1 MPKMLTHA
9 AALLTVLILTGVI
22 YGQTL
27 DYSFH
32 FDDYYFITE
41 NLKIR
46 DITNVPAIWQSLAK
60 PSRFLGMFSFALNY
74 QLHGTDVRGYHI
86 VNILIHGFN
95 GCLVYWFC
103 WLTTGLASRPVKH
116 RLLAALFAAALFTAH
131 PVNTQA
137 VTYIAQR
144 FASLATLFY
153 LFSLCLYIQAR
164 LAPRTGGR
172 MVLFGLALI
181 SCLAGMLTKQIVLTL
196 PVTVLLYEYCFF
208 RQGRWFR
215 VTWWQAALLGGLFL
229 LIPTLQGWDFRRIF
243 DVAIAS
249 RSHEG
254 DLLTWR
260 TYSLTQFRVIPV
272 YLRLLIFPV
281 GQTLDYDFRAS
292 TSFWQGG
299 TWAGALLIGVL
310 FGGGARRLKSEPL
323 IGFGI
328 CWFFLTMALE
338 STIIPIYQVIFEH
351 RCYLPSVGFALATA
365 TITDRLFMDRRKQ
378 VLAIFIVIAVLSWS
392 AFQRNQ
398 VWENEITLWQDIKL
412 KAPLKVRPYIHLG
425 VARLMRGEY
434 DQALKVLDEG
444 IAIRQDNYR
453 LYHNRGLVYEMQG
466 KLKEALWNYSKA
478 IELNSSSAVSLTNRA
493 GLFLQIQRYDLALD
507 DYNNALRANPAYGN
521 AYLGRGNLYY
531 RARRY
536 RPALD
541 DFVKAVELGV
551 PIEQK
556 DMDAVRRLA
565 R

>member
-1 MPKMLTHA
+1 MLTHA
-9 AALLTVLILTGVI
+9 AAVLTVLILAGVI
-22 YGQTL
+22 YAQTL

-41 NLKIR
+41 NLHIR
-46 DITNVPAIWQSLAK
+46 DITNIPAVWQSLAK

-74 QLHGTDVRGYHI
+74 HWHGTDVTGYHI
-86 VNILIHGFN
+86 VNILIHGIN

-103 WLTTGLASRPVKH
+103 WLTLGLVARPVKQ
-116 RLLAALFAAALFTAH
+116 RFLAALFAAALFTAH

-153 LFSLCLYIQAR
+153 LFTLCLYVQAR
-164 LAPRTGGR
+164 LAPRPGRR
-172 MVLFGLALI
+172 MVLYGLAVI

-208 RQGRWFR
+208 RKGRRFR
-215 VTWWQAALLGGLFL
+215 VSWWPAVLLGGLFL
-229 LIPTLQGWDFRRIF
+229 LIPSLQGWDFRRIF

-254 DLLTWR
+254 DMLTWW
-260 TYSLTQFRVIPV
+260 TYALTQFRVIPV
-272 YLRLLIFPV
+272 YLRLMIFPV
-281 GQTLDYDFRAS
+281 GQTLDYDFPAS

-299 TWAGALLIGVL
+299 TWAGALLIGL
-310 FGGGARRLKSEPL
+310 LISGGIRRLKTDPL
-323 IGFGI
+323 IGFGV

-338 STIIPIYQVIFEH
+338 STFIPIYQVIFEH
-351 RCYLPSVGFALATA
+351 RCYLPSVGFVLAAA
-365 TITDRLFMDRRKQ
+365 TIADRLFIDRRKQ
-378 VLAIFIVIAVLSWS
+378 VLALTIVIVVLSWC
-392 AFQRNQ
+392 AVQRNR

-425 VARLMRGEY
+425 VAHLMRGEY
-434 DQALKVLDEG
+434 DEALKVLDEG
-444 IAIRQDNYR
+444 VAIRQDNYR

-466 KLKEALWNYSKA
+466 KLKDAMWNYSKA
-478 IELNSSSAVSLTNRA
+478 IELNSRSAVSLTNRA
-493 GLFLQIQRYDLALD
+493 GLFLKIKRFDLALD
-507 DYNNALRANPAYGN
+507 DYNNALQANPAYGN

-531 RARRY
+531 RAQRY
-536 RPALD
+536 RLALD

-551 PIEQK
+551 PIEQQE
-556 DMDAVRRLA
+556 MDAVRRLA
-565 R
+565 Q